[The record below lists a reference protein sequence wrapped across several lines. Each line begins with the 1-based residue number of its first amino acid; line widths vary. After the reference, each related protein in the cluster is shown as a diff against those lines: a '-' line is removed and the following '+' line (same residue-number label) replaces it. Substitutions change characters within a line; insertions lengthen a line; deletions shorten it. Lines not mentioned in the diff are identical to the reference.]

1 MTPPVSTA
9 IMQKWSR
16 LDTLEYPARY
26 LAITWDTLPMTDATP
41 IPETP
46 EHPEHTSITEATFG
60 MKKAAQVAGISVS
73 TIRRHKDTLRKY
85 GAIIEPEGWQVPI
98 SALIAADLMRPQTPP
113 DKMPA
118 TEQDTTTSKAASNEQ
133 DKDVQLEL
141 ERLRHRAEMAER
153 EVELLREA
161 HEREVSGL
169 MGQRDTLEESLRMA
183 RRMLPIRPEPDT
195 TPTPTP
201 EQSAGEQVQEH
212 HHEQAPAAPR
222 TSWFRR
228 WFG

>member
-1 MTPPVSTA
+1 M
-9 IMQKWSR
+9 
-16 LDTLEYPARY
+16 DTLEYPARY
-26 LAITWDTLPMTDATP
+26 LAITCDTVPMTDATP
-41 IPETP
+41 TLEPP
-46 EHPEHTSITEATFG
+46 EHSGTSEAVFG

-73 TIRRHKDTLRKY
+73 TIRRHKDLLRQC

-98 SALIAADLMRPQTPP
+98 SALVAADLMRPQTPP

-118 TEQDTTTSKAASNEQ
+118 TEQDTTTSKDASAEQ
-133 DKDVQLEL
+133 ESDQRLEI

-183 RRMLPIRPEPDT
+183 QRMLPIRPEPDT

-201 EQSAGEQVQEH
+201 EQSARNQEQEH
-212 HHEQAPAAPR
+212 HHEQAPVAPR

>member
-26 LAITWDTLPMTDATP
+26 LFIVWETVAMMDATP
-41 IPETP
+41 IPK
-46 EHPEHTSITEATFG
+46 HPEHTSTSEATFG
-60 MKKAAQVAGISVS
+60 MKRAAQVAGISVS

-98 SALIAADLMRPQTPP
+98 SALVAADLMRPQTPP

-118 TEQDTTTSKAASNEQ
+118 TEQDTTTSKATSAEQ
-133 DKDVQLEL
+133 ESDQRLEI

-169 MGQRDTLEESLRMA
+169 MGQRDTLEESLRMT

-195 TPTPTP
+195 TPTPAP
-201 EQSAGEQVQEH
+201 EQTARNQEQEH
-212 HHEQAPAAPR
+212 HHEQAPVAPR
-222 TSWFRR
+222 ASWFKRA
-228 WFG
+228 FG

>member
-9 IMQKWSR
+9 ITQKWSR

-26 LAITWDTLPMTDATP
+26 LAITCDTFPMTDATP
-41 IPETP
+41 TP
-46 EHPEHTSITEATFG
+46 EPPEHTSTSEATFG
-60 MKKAAQVAGISVS
+60 MKRAAQVAGISVS

-85 GAIIEPEGWQVPI
+85 GAIIEPEGWQVPM
-98 SALIAADLMRPQTPP
+98 SALVAAELMRPQTPP

-118 TEQDTTTSKAASNEQ
+118 TEQDITSKATSAEQ

-141 ERLRHRAEMAER
+141 ERLRHRAELAEERQRSAER
-153 EVELLREA
+153 EAELLREA
-161 HEREVSGL
+161 LQVE
-169 MGQRDTLEESLRMA
+169 
-183 RRMLPIRPEPDT
+183 RRMITVMTSTSTEQPQEQDAR
-195 TPTPTP
+195 P
-201 EQSAGEQVQEH
+201 EQSARNQEQEH

>member
-9 IMQKWSR
+9 ITQKWSR

-26 LAITWDTLPMTDATP
+26 LAILCDTFPMTDATP
-41 IPETP
+41 TPETP

-73 TIRRHKDTLRKY
+73 TIRRHKDLLRQC
-85 GAIIEPEGWQVPI
+85 GAIIEPEGWQVPM
-98 SALIAADLMRPQTPP
+98 SALIAAELMRPQTPP

-118 TEQDTTTSKAASNEQ
+118 TEQDITSKATSTEQ
-133 DKDVQLEL
+133 ESDQRLEI

-161 HEREVSGL
+161 HEKEVSGL

-183 RRMLPIRPEPDT
+183 QRMLPIRPEPDT

-201 EQSAGEQVQEH
+201 EQSARNQEQEH